1 MTFSIHRRDLIVG
14 AAAFAAD
21 PAFAQ
26 DGLAEG
32 LGGIRMPASAIDS
45 ELRGLSPTGGKSYW
59 ASGNKGWLI
68 RGHDERQD
76 SMRIV
81 GGEKLDFRGLHAFDD
96 NHVLAMSAGPG
107 AASQLWRT
115 KDGGK
120 TWKRI
125 AVNQDPEG
133 FWDSI
138 AFVDKRR
145 GFILGDPTGGRFT
158 VLYTAD
164 GGETWARLKDQG
176 VPPAAPNEGAFA
188 ASNGCVAI
196 GPRGQVAFCT
206 GGAGKARVYVSR
218 GGGGV
223 FVATD
228 TPILADAA
236 SKGAFAVA
244 YDKHG
249 ALWVCGGDYQKPK
262 AEGVNLARMDPG
274 RVSFEPVAAP
284 AGYLSGISVKG
295 STIMATGLAGT
306 IVSRKGAPFQRV
318 SPAPMNTVRLS
329 SEKSAVLCG
338 PKGSIGLWRA

>member
-1 MTFSIHRRDLIVG
+1 MTFSIHRRDLILG
-14 AAAFAAD
+14 AAALAAT

-32 LGGIRMPASAIDS
+32 LGGVRMPASATES

-59 ASGNKGWLI
+59 ASGSKGWLI

-76 SMRIV
+76 AMRIV
-81 GGEKLDFRGLHAFDD
+81 GAEKLDFRGLHAFDD
-96 NHVLAMSAGPG
+96 HHVLAMSAGPG
-107 AASQLWRT
+107 EASQLWRT

-125 AVNQDPEG
+125 ATNHDPEG

-138 AFVDKRR
+138 AFVDKKR
-145 GFILGDPTGGRFT
+145 GFILGDPTQGRFT

-164 GGETWARLKDQG
+164 GGETWTRLKDEG

-196 GPRGQVAFCT
+196 GPHGQVAFCT
-206 GGAGKARVYVSR
+206 GGAGVARVYVSR

-262 AEGVNLARMDPG
+262 AAGVNLARMEPG
-274 RVSFEPVAAP
+274 RVTFEPVAAP
-284 AGYLSGISVKG
+284 AGYLSGVSVRG
-295 STIMATGLAGT
+295 STVMATGLAGT
-306 IVSRKGAPFQRV
+306 IVSRKGAPVQRR
-318 SPAPMNTVRLS
+318 SEAPMNTVRLS
-329 SEKSAVLCG
+329 SEKTAVLCG

>member
-1 MTFSIHRRDLIVG
+1 MNFHPSRRELIVAG
-14 AAAFAAD
+14 AALAAT

-26 DGLAEG
+26 DGLASG
-32 LGGIRMPASAIDS
+32 LGGIRMPASVAES
-45 ELRGLSPTGGKSYW
+45 ELRGLSPTGGKTYW
-59 ASGNKGWLI
+59 ASGSKGWLI

-76 SMRIV
+76 AMRIV
-81 GGEKLDFRGLHAFDD
+81 GAEKLDFRGLHAFDD

-107 AASQLWRT
+107 EASQLWRT

-125 AVNQDPEG
+125 AANQDPEG

-145 GFILGDPTGGRFT
+145 GFILGDPTQGRFT

-164 GGETWARLKDQG
+164 GGETWTRLKDQG

-196 GPRGQVAFCT
+196 GPHGQVAFCT
-206 GGAGKARVYVSR
+206 GGAGVARVYVSR

-249 ALWVCGGDYQKPK
+249 VLWVCGGDYQKPK
-262 AEGVNLARMDPG
+262 AEGVNLARMEPG

-284 AGYLSGISVKG
+284 PGYLSGISVKG
-295 STIMATGLAGT
+295 STVMATGLAGT
-306 IVSRKGAPFQRV
+306 IVSRKGAPFQRL
-318 SPAPMNTVRLS
+318 SEAPMNTVRLS
-329 SEKSAVLCG
+329 SEKTAVLCG